1 MSNTNTNVRSLRDKF
16 QLSQVNQYDNVT
28 KQQHDISFQCIH
40 CGKHQTLTIL
50 LQADVTQEIPATKA
64 NDYEPKPPATLREV
78 SPISEEEQEDT
89 IPPLHRS
96 NYSLEFRHSD
106 EDLTRSSIEP
116 NIKGLI
122 DNCVRSSLHDLSQ
135 VQRESD
141 TREVISID
149 IEYDPIL
156 GNVRSTRKRSST
168 MTTNLDNDYRPIN
181 TRHQSVNSRI
191 KVLPTDSD
199 SDSTKPIWAR
209 RRISHSTV
217 KPSDLIREYDKREKL
232 EANALRR
239 LSRADTAGEG
249 VVPNSTI
256 RPAMNPQSP
265 AMIKEKI
272 LRWCQDLT
280 QFYKGVNI
288 RNFSSSWSDGLAF
301 CAIIHRYFP
310 DEFNFEILNSDDR
323 RQNFDLAFTVALERA
338 GVEPLIDTDDMMYMG
353 DKPDWKV
360 VFTYVQS
367 LYRHLSRTQ
376 PPATLRERW

>member
-16 QLSQVNQYDNVT
+16 QQQQINQYDNSIT
-28 KQQHDISFQCIH
+28 NQQHDISFQCIH

-50 LQADVTQEIPATKA
+50 LQANKTKESSPSPACR
-64 NDYEPKPPATLREV
+64 DYESVYPSKTNENENKSLVPLRQV
-78 SPISEEEQEDT
+78 SVISEEEDQEES

-96 NYSLEFRHSD
+96 NYSLDFRQSH
-106 EDLTRSSIEP
+106 EDLARASVEQG
-116 NIKGLI
+116 IKGLVE
-122 DNCVRSSLHDLSQ
+122 NCVRSSLHDISHA
-135 VQRESD
+135 QRESD
-141 TREVISID
+141 THEIVSID

-181 TRHQSVNSRI
+181 SRHQSVNSRI

-199 SDSTKPIWAR
+199 SDTKPIWAR

-217 KPSDLIREYDKREKL
+217 KPSDLIREYDKKDKL

-239 LSRADTAGEG
+239 LSRADLAGEG

-256 RPAMNPQSP
+256 RPTINLQSP
-265 AMIKEKI
+265 AMIKETI

-310 DEFNFEILNSDDR
+310 DEFNYEILNSNDR
-323 RQNFDLAFTVALERA
+323 QQNFDLAFTVALYNIFLYL
-338 GVEPLIDTDDMMYMG
+338 VLPLSSSY
-353 DKPDWKV
+353 
-360 VFTYVQS
+360 
-367 LYRHLSRTQ
+367 LSF
-376 PPATLRERW
+376 LENVLVSSH

>member
-16 QLSQVNQYDNVT
+16 QLPQVNQYDNVT

-50 LQADVTQEIPATKA
+50 LQADVTQETPATKA
-64 NDYEPKPPATLREV
+64 NDYEPTPLAALREV

-96 NYSLEFRHSD
+96 NYSLEFRQSN
-106 EDLTRSSIEP
+106 EDLTRASIEP
-116 NIKGLI
+116 DIKGLI
-122 DNCVRSSLHDLSQ
+122 DNCVRSSLHDLSR

-156 GNVRSTRKRSST
+156 GNVHSTRKRSST
-168 MTTNLDNDYRPIN
+168 MTTNLDNDYRPMN

-249 VVPNSTI
+249 VVPNSTT
-256 RPAMNPQSP
+256 RPTMNPQSP

-272 LRWCQDLT
+272 LHWCQDLT

-338 GVEPLIDTDDMMYMG
+338 GIEPLIDTDDMIYMG

-376 PPATLRERW
+376 PASTLRERW